1 MGILEDIMGQANSDV
16 GKCVDVLQ
24 GMRKRFLSKCSTCA
38 DTGQVRVSSGVV
50 PCHCP
55 LGKEVTDPNK
65 RLPR

>member
-1 MGILEDIMGQANSDV
+1 MGILEDIMNQANSDV

-24 GMRKRFLSKCSTCA
+24 GMRKRFLSKCATCG
-38 DTGQVRVSSGVV
+38 DTGQVRVESGVV

-55 LGKEVTDPNK
+55 LGKITEPNK